1 MTPVR
6 ILPSIATA
14 HRGRLAGALLLAS
27 ALLGAQ
33 PAFAADDID
42 FVRGCWATR
51 ATPGGPVDGFLR
63 LLPDREIEGA
73 LSGDAMS
80 AYGDPPVSRLDL
92 MFARDGS
99 TLGLRRPIPDYQTM
113 DARLLS
119 HYLRVPQVGKAL
131 LPRADGVHVAAYR
144 QDGADEWIVVKA
156 HDERLLIQRVDGDGR
171 VAETYFDGE
180 RDGCD

>member
-1 MTPVR
+1 MTPTHA
-6 ILPSIATA
+6 LPSIAGP
-14 HRGRLAGALLLAS
+14 RSKRLHGTVLLAAALLIAS
-27 ALLGAQ
+27 
-33 PAFAADDID
+33 PAGAADDID

-63 LLPDREIEGA
+63 LLPDREVEGA
-73 LSGDAMS
+73 LSGHAMS

-99 TLGLRRPIPDYQTM
+99 TLGLRRPIPGYPTM
-113 DARLLS
+113 DARLPS
-119 HYLRVPQVGKAL
+119 HYLRLPQVGAAL
-131 LPRADGVHVAAYR
+131 LPRADGGHVAAYR

-156 HDERLLIQRVDGDGR
+156 HDERLLIQRIDGDGR

>member
-1 MTPVR
+1 MTP
-6 ILPSIATA
+6 IP
-14 HRGRLAGALLLAS
+14 ALLLS
-27 ALLGAQ
+27 ATLLLSAG
-33 PAFAADDID
+33 PAAAADDID

-73 LSGDAMS
+73 LSGHAMS

-99 TLGLRRPIPDYQTM
+99 LLGLRRPIPNYETL

-119 HYLRVPQVGKAL
+119 YYLRVPQVGAAL
-131 LPRADGVHVAAYR
+131 LPRAHGGHVAAYKL
-144 QDGADEWIVVKA
+144 DNSDEWIVVKA
-156 HDERLLIQRVDGDGR
+156 HDERLIIQRIDAAGR

>member
-1 MTPVR
+1 MAPIRTA
-6 ILPSIATA
+6 LLSIAILIGVCPA
-14 HRGRLAGALLLAS
+14 AAL
-27 ALLGAQ
+27 
-33 PAFAADDID
+33 AADDID

-73 LSGDAMS
+73 LSGHAMS

-99 TLGLRRPIPDYQTM
+99 TLGLRRPVPNYQAL

-119 HYLRVPQVGKAL
+119 HYARVPQVGAAL
-131 LPRADGVHVAAYR
+131 LSGPGHVAAYA
-144 QDGADEWIVVKA
+144 QDGAKEWIVVKA
-156 HDERLLIQRVDGDGR
+156 RDERLSIQRVDGNGR
-171 VAETYFDGE
+171 VVETYFDGE